1 MFAFALW
8 DTVTGELFCARDPFG
23 IKPLFM
29 ATGTGGT
36 AVASEK
42 KCLLDLAGLVGFEAG
57 AAGIDYRAVQHYTVL
72 QYVPEPETLHRG
84 VRRLES
90 GCYARIRPGRRRQIT
105 RYFVPRFAATPITR
119 DTEQARYD
127 EITAVLEDSVAK
139 HMRADVTVGA
149 FLSGG
154 IDSTAIAAL
163 AIRHN
168 PRLITFTTGFE
179 REGFSEIDVAVASA
193 EAIGARH
200 IAKVVS
206 PDEFV
211 AALPEIVWYLDEPVA
226 DPALV
231 PLFFVAREARKH
243 VKVVLS
249 GEGADE
255 LFGGYTIYRE
265 PLSLKPFDYL
275 PRPLRRSVGKVSK
288 PLPEGMRGKSLLHR
302 GSLTLEERYYGNARS
317 FSDAQLR
324 DVLPGFRDGLDPHR
338 CDRIGVRRIDRLGPG
353 GPHAA
358 RRPVHLAARRHP
370 GQGRQDDD
378 GQLAGASGAVPGSR
392 GVRRRV
398 PVAGLRE
405 DHPHH
410 HQVRAAAR
418 PGAHRAGAR
427 AAPAQARVPGTHPA
441 LAARRRTDGVG
452 VRDGG
457 LVAGQYQ
464 VDLIDLAA
472 VRRMLD
478 EHRSGTSD
486 HSRRLWTVLI
496 FMLWHAI
503 FVEHSVVPQIS
514 EPQYP
519 VQLLSEPL
527 AACQRLRAQL
537 GQHRGDLGG
546 RVLAVGAG
554 QPGLGDLVV
563 PLPLLGSSRFQHQH
577 GDQRAQLR
585 RTLQAQTR
593 SCARSGSRPGR
604 RRRRRWGRPCWS
616 RAPRRRGWCC
626 RRGPRCRRL
635 GAERGHPQVDLRQH
649 VGLRPAGLGQQQ
661 VPFVVVGEQVG
672 GAVDQLADLFA
683 GQAGPAAGTGR
694 RRTPSR
700 ACGTPRCAPPWR
712 PGRWRR

>member
-1 MFAFALW
+1 MCGLLAFVSAAAGGDSLDSARDTADAVAHASHLMRHRGPDEPGTWADPARTVVFGFNRLSIIDIAHSHQPLRWGPPESPGRYELVFNGEIYNYLELRAELAERHGAVFATDGDGEAIVAAYHYWGAGALTRLRGMFAFALW
-8 DTVTGELFCARDPFG
+8 DNVAGELFCARDPFG

-42 KCLLDLAGLVGFEAG
+42 KCLLELADLIGFDTA
-57 AAGIDYRAVQHYTVL
+57 IDLRAVQHYTVL

-90 GCYARIRPGRRRQIT
+90 GCYARIRPGTAAPETT
-105 RYFVPRFAATPITR
+105 RYFVPRFTATPITR
-119 DTEQARYD
+119 ETEQARYE

-200 IAKVVS
+200 VAKVVA

-275 PRPLRRSVGKVSK
+275 PGPLRRSVGKMSK

-317 FSDAQLR
+317 FSDAHLR
-324 DVLPGFRDGLDPHR
+324 DVLPGFRPDWTHTDVTAPLYAESAGWDPVARMQHIDLFTWLRGDILVKADKMTMANSLELRVPFLDPEVFAVASR
-338 CDRIGVRRIDRLGPG
+338 LPVQAKITRTTTKYALRRALEPIVPPHVLNRPKLGFPVPIRHWLRT
-353 GPHAA
+353 GP
-358 RRPVHLAARRHP
+358 L
-370 GQGRQDDD
+370 
-378 GQLAGASGAVPGSR
+378 L
-392 GVRRRV
+392 
-398 PVAGLRE
+398 E
-405 DHPHH
+405 W
-410 HQVRAAAR
+410 
-418 PGAHRAGAR
+418 AHEMVNSSA
-427 AAPAQARVPGTHPA
+427 
-441 LAARRRTDGVG
+441 TD
-452 VRDGG
+452 
-457 LVAGQYQ
+457 Q
-464 VDLIDLAA
+464 LIDVSA

-478 EHRSGTSD
+478 EHRCGTTD
-486 HSRRLWTVLI
+486 HSRRLWTLLI

-514 EPQYP
+514 EPSYP
-519 VQLLSEPL
+519 VQL
-527 AACQRLRAQL
+527 
-537 GQHRGDLGG
+537 
-546 RVLAVGAG
+546 
-554 QPGLGDLVV
+554 
-563 PLPLLGSSRFQHQH
+563 
-577 GDQRAQLR
+577 
-585 RTLQAQTR
+585 
-593 SCARSGSRPGR
+593 
-604 RRRRRWGRPCWS
+604 
-616 RAPRRRGWCC
+616 
-626 RRGPRCRRL
+626 
-635 GAERGHPQVDLRQH
+635 
-649 VGLRPAGLGQQQ
+649 
-661 VPFVVVGEQVG
+661 
-672 GAVDQLADLFA
+672 
-683 GQAGPAAGTGR
+683 
-694 RRTPSR
+694 
-700 ACGTPRCAPPWR
+700 
-712 PGRWRR
+712 

>member
-1 MFAFALW
+1 VCGLLAFVAAPAAAEGPGAGEVSARADGAVAGALHLMRHRGPDEPGTWTDPGAEGSQGGAVFGFNRLSIIDIAHSHQPLRWGPPETPGRYVLVFNGEIYNYLELRDELATRHGAAFATDGDGEAIVAGYHYWGSGVLERLRGMFAFALW
-8 DTVTGELFCARDPFG
+8 DTATGELFCARDPFG
-23 IKPLFM
+23 IKPLFV
-29 ATGTGGT
+29 ATGPGGT

-57 AAGIDYRAVQHYTVL
+57 AAGIDLRALQHYTVL

-90 GCYARIRPGRRRQIT
+90 GCYARIRPGAPPKVT

-206 PDEFV
+206 ADEFV

-275 PRPLRRSVGKVSK
+275 PRPLRRSVGKMSE

-324 DVLPGFRDGLDPHR
+324 DVLPGFREDWTHADVTASVYAESVGWDPVARMQHVDLFTWLRGDILVKADKMTMANSLELRVPFLDPEVFAVASRLPVSAKITRTTTKYALRRALEPIVPAHVLHR
-338 CDRIGVRRIDRLGPG
+338 PKLGF
-353 GPHAA
+353 
-358 RRPVHLAARRHP
+358 PVPIRHW
-370 GQGRQDDD
+370 
-378 GQLAGASGAVPGSR
+378 L
-392 GVRRRV
+392 
-398 PVAGLRE
+398 
-405 DHPHH
+405 
-410 HQVRAAAR
+410 
-418 PGAHRAGAR
+418 RAGELMEWAY
-427 AAPAQARVPGTHPA
+427 AMLDSSQVN
-441 LAARRRTDGVG
+441 
-452 VRDGG
+452 
-457 LVAGQYQ
+457 YQ
-464 VDLIDLAA
+464 GDLIDIAA

-478 EHRSGTSD
+478 EHRSGTND

-519 VQLLSEPL
+519 VQL
-527 AACQRLRAQL
+527 
-537 GQHRGDLGG
+537 
-546 RVLAVGAG
+546 
-554 QPGLGDLVV
+554 
-563 PLPLLGSSRFQHQH
+563 
-577 GDQRAQLR
+577 
-585 RTLQAQTR
+585 
-593 SCARSGSRPGR
+593 
-604 RRRRRWGRPCWS
+604 
-616 RAPRRRGWCC
+616 
-626 RRGPRCRRL
+626 
-635 GAERGHPQVDLRQH
+635 
-649 VGLRPAGLGQQQ
+649 
-661 VPFVVVGEQVG
+661 
-672 GAVDQLADLFA
+672 
-683 GQAGPAAGTGR
+683 
-694 RRTPSR
+694 
-700 ACGTPRCAPPWR
+700 
-712 PGRWRR
+712 

>member
-1 MFAFALW
+1 VCGLLAFVAAPAAAEGPGAGEVSARADGAVAGALHLMRHRGPDEPGTWTDPGAEGSQGGAVFGFNRLSIIDIAHSHQPLRWGPPETPGRYVLVFNGEIYNYLELRDELATRHGAAFATDGDGEAIVAGYHYWGSGVLERLRGMFAFALW
-8 DTVTGELFCARDPFG
+8 DTATGELFCARDPFG
-23 IKPLFM
+23 IKPLFV
-29 ATGTGGT
+29 ATGPGGT

-57 AAGIDYRAVQHYTVL
+57 AAGIDLRALQHYTVL

-90 GCYARIRPGRRRQIT
+90 GCYARIRPGAPPKVT

-206 PDEFV
+206 ADEFV

-275 PRPLRRSVGKVSK
+275 PRPLRRSVGKMSE

-324 DVLPGFRDGLDPHR
+324 DVLPGFREDWTHADVTASVYAESVGWDPVARMQHVDLFTWLRGDILVKADKMTMANSLELRVPFLDPEVFAVASRLPVSAKITRTTTKYALRRALEPIVPAHVLHR
-338 CDRIGVRRIDRLGPG
+338 PKLGF
-353 GPHAA
+353 
-358 RRPVHLAARRHP
+358 PVPIRHW
-370 GQGRQDDD
+370 
-378 GQLAGASGAVPGSR
+378 L
-392 GVRRRV
+392 
-398 PVAGLRE
+398 
-405 DHPHH
+405 
-410 HQVRAAAR
+410 
-418 PGAHRAGAR
+418 RAGELMEWAY
-427 AAPAQARVPGTHPA
+427 AMLDSSQVN
-441 LAARRRTDGVG
+441 
-452 VRDGG
+452 
-457 LVAGQYQ
+457 YQ
-464 VDLIDLAA
+464 GNLIDIAA

-478 EHRSGTSD
+478 EHRSGTND

-519 VQLLSEPL
+519 VQL
-527 AACQRLRAQL
+527 
-537 GQHRGDLGG
+537 
-546 RVLAVGAG
+546 
-554 QPGLGDLVV
+554 
-563 PLPLLGSSRFQHQH
+563 
-577 GDQRAQLR
+577 
-585 RTLQAQTR
+585 
-593 SCARSGSRPGR
+593 
-604 RRRRRWGRPCWS
+604 
-616 RAPRRRGWCC
+616 
-626 RRGPRCRRL
+626 
-635 GAERGHPQVDLRQH
+635 
-649 VGLRPAGLGQQQ
+649 
-661 VPFVVVGEQVG
+661 
-672 GAVDQLADLFA
+672 
-683 GQAGPAAGTGR
+683 
-694 RRTPSR
+694 
-700 ACGTPRCAPPWR
+700 
-712 PGRWRR
+712 

>member
-1 MFAFALW
+1 MSRALGPIRAPTEPSCSASTGCRSSISRIRISRCGGGRRRGPIATCW
-8 DTVTGELFCARDPFG
+8 CSTARSTTISSCATNWPPGTAPFSPPRVTARPSSPAITTGAPRCWRGCAACSRSRCGTPSPASCCARDPFG

-42 KCLLDLAGLVGFEAG
+42 KCLMDLAGLVGFDTS
-57 AAGIDYRAVQHYTVL
+57 IDRRAVQHYTVL

-90 GCYARIRPGRRRQIT
+90 GCYARISPGLQPEVA
-105 RYFVPRFAATPITR
+105 RYFVPRFAATPITQ

-200 IAKVVS
+200 VAKVVS

-275 PRPLRRSVGKVSK
+275 PGPLRRSMGKVST

-302 GSLTLEERYYGNARS
+302 GSLTLA
-317 FSDAQLR
+317 
-324 DVLPGFRDGLDPHR
+324 
-338 CDRIGVRRIDRLGPG
+338 
-353 GPHAA
+353 
-358 RRPVHLAARRHP
+358 
-370 GQGRQDDD
+370 
-378 GQLAGASGAVPGSR
+378 
-392 GVRRRV
+392 
-398 PVAGLRE
+398 
-405 DHPHH
+405 
-410 HQVRAAAR
+410 
-418 PGAHRAGAR
+418 
-427 AAPAQARVPGTHPA
+427 
-441 LAARRRTDGVG
+441 
-452 VRDGG
+452 
-457 LVAGQYQ
+457 
-464 VDLIDLAA
+464 
-472 VRRMLD
+472 
-478 EHRSGTSD
+478 
-486 HSRRLWTVLI
+486 
-496 FMLWHAI
+496 
-503 FVEHSVVPQIS
+503 
-514 EPQYP
+514 
-519 VQLLSEPL
+519 
-527 AACQRLRAQL
+527 
-537 GQHRGDLGG
+537 
-546 RVLAVGAG
+546 
-554 QPGLGDLVV
+554 
-563 PLPLLGSSRFQHQH
+563 
-577 GDQRAQLR
+577 
-585 RTLQAQTR
+585 
-593 SCARSGSRPGR
+593 
-604 RRRRRWGRPCWS
+604 
-616 RAPRRRGWCC
+616 
-626 RRGPRCRRL
+626 
-635 GAERGHPQVDLRQH
+635 
-649 VGLRPAGLGQQQ
+649 
-661 VPFVVVGEQVG
+661 
-672 GAVDQLADLFA
+672 
-683 GQAGPAAGTGR
+683 
-694 RRTPSR
+694 
-700 ACGTPRCAPPWR
+700 
-712 PGRWRR
+712 